1 MIDLFNI
8 HNFTIPHPDGASTF
22 GNAKH
27 FEALPE
33 AHKEQILFLDKTARK
48 YLFSFTNPSAN
59 LFTGDNWNPFA
70 KGNFKIVE
78 ECHDLLNTGE
88 SNQQLRKWL
97 FKRGI
102 PFKTW
107 VFVLFEGFDDPVMM
121 TWKMLIK
128 YSHLILF
135 GEDVM
140 IFDRSLN
147 WSLFYFHENQ
157 LFFGKDNMY
166 DPGENDEM
174 MKALNERKK
183 KYPQFR
189 HPYL

>member
-1 MIDLFNI
+1 MIDLSNV
-8 HNFTIPHPDGASTF
+8 HNFTLAHPAACSAF

-33 AHKEQILFLDKTARK
+33 THKEQIRFLDKTARK

-59 LFTGDNWNPFA
+59 LFTGDSWDPFA
-70 KGNFKIVE
+70 KGNFKTQE
-78 ECHDLLNTGE
+78 ECDHLLNTTE
-88 SNQQLRKWL
+88 SNRQLRKWL

-107 VFVLFEGFDDPVMM
+107 VFVLFELYDDPIMM
-121 TWKMLIK
+121 TWKMLVK
-128 YSHLILF
+128 YSDLIFF

-140 IFDRSLN
+140 VFDRSLN
-147 WSLFYFHENQ
+147 WALFYFHENQ
-157 LFFGKDNMY
+157 LFFGKDNIY
-166 DPGENDEM
+166 DPAEKDAM
-174 MKALNERKK
+174 MEALNERKK
-183 KYPQFR
+183 KYPQFK